1 MQDRVKYNTKIPFS
15 SLVPVSGSSSGD
27 HRSPHALAPQPLV
40 GLKILDFYITTTYS
54 NYAGYYFALSR
65 LLSGVCVFALS
76 LSMFLVLSPTQ
87 TMTSHFRHQSNAALV
102 RICLLLWSCYHFLY
116 ITSWPRRKTVHL
128 LGGGELL
135 KASLSVHGKNKSS
148 YLLEKGSIR
157 PQ

>member
-102 RICLLLWSCYHFLY
+102 RIFYYYGLATIFCILHPDLGVKRF
-116 ITSWPRRKTVHL
+116 TSW
-128 LGGGELL
+128 GG
-135 KASLSVHGKNKSS
+135 S
-148 YLLEKGSIR
+148 Y
-157 PQ
+157 